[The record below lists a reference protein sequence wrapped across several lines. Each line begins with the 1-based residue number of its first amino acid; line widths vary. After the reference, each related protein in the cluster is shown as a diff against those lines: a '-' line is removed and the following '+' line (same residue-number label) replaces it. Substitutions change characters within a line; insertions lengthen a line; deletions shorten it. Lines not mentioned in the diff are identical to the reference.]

1 MVDWEVDWGVMDAM
15 LSLIALEVT
24 GISQNFQKV
33 VKNIKLNSVTT
44 LLNLHHP
51 WQVHLQMYPISQA
64 PDSI

>member
-33 VKNIKLNSVTT
+33 VKEHKIELSYNTT
-44 LLNLHHP
+44 
-51 WQVHLQMYPISQA
+51 
-64 PDSI
+64 